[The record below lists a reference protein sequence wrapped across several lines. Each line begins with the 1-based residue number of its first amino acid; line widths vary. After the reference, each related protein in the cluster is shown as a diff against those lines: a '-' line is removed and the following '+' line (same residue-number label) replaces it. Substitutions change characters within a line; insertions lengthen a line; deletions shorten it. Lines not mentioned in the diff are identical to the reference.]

1 MKKISKYF
9 RGVAEEARRIRWP
22 NQKLLWKSVAIV
34 LTIAIVSALFI
45 VLSDF
50 LTLYINRGFSNAFST
65 STSSTISSSSVSAA
79 MRVLF
84 SLI

>member
-45 VLSDF
+45 VLSD
-50 LTLYINRGFSNAFST
+50 
-65 STSSTISSSSVSAA
+65 
-79 MRVLF
+79 
-84 SLI
+84 LIMAIASIILSKRLLNKKI